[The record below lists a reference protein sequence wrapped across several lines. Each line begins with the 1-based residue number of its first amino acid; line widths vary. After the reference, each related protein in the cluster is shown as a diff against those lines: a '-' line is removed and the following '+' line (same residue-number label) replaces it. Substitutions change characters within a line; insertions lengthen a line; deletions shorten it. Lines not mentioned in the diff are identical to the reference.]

1 MHIYVHIPFCVQKCR
16 YCAFYSIGYD
26 GEIADRFVNSL
37 VREIETMAMV
47 MPVRDSS
54 DDSENTLYIGG
65 GTPSILDSSQIGR
78 IVRAIRQ
85 NFEIDEF
92 DEFTIEVNPESVN
105 RQKIDKYIEFGASRI
120 SIGVQSLDDEHLKF
134 LGRVHNLEQ
143 ALDAIKIA
151 NSSGI
156 REISVDFIY
165 GLPNFHIDSFIE
177 KLWEIIS
184 IGVNHISLYSLTV
197 EPNTPLENDVRK
209 NIVDMPTDDEVG
221 EQYYAIAEYLC
232 SRGFFAY
239 EVSNF
244 ARAGHFCKHNLAYWH
259 RKKYLGLGPSAHSF
273 DGKYRW
279 ANVRDVKRYIEA
291 FETMSVPNSYNMLDR
306 NFTKILADLKLPI
319 DFIEKL
325 TSIQEISE
333 IVMLGLRLDEG
344 FCIESLG
351 EYAEQ
356 IVESAKVLLENKI
369 LETDGE
375 RIWLNRKRRFLAD
388 GVAEKILR
396 EVN

>member
-26 GEIADRFVNSL
+26 GEVADRFVNSL
-37 VREIETMAMV
+37 LREIETMAMI

-65 GTPSILDSSQIGR
+65 GTPSILDSSQIEK

-105 RQKIDKYIEFGASRI
+105 RQKIDRYIEFGASRI

-134 LGRVHNLEQ
+134 LGRVHNLKQ

-165 GLPNFHIDSFIE
+165 GLPNFHIDSFLE

-197 EPNTPLENDVRK
+197 EQNMKSANSIMPSPNIFVRG
-209 NIVDMPTDDEVG
+209 DFSLTR
-221 EQYYAIAEYLC
+221 
-232 SRGFFAY
+232 SR
-239 EVSNF
+239 
-244 ARAGHFCKHNLAYWH
+244 
-259 RKKYLGLGPSAHSF
+259 
-273 DGKYRW
+273 
-279 ANVRDVKRYIEA
+279 
-291 FETMSVPNSYNMLDR
+291 
-306 NFTKILADLKLPI
+306 
-319 DFIEKL
+319 
-325 TSIQEISE
+325 
-333 IVMLGLRLDEG
+333 
-344 FCIESLG
+344 
-351 EYAEQ
+351 
-356 IVESAKVLLENKI
+356 
-369 LETDGE
+369 
-375 RIWLNRKRRFLAD
+375 
-388 GVAEKILR
+388 ILR
-396 EVN
+396 ERDISANTILHTGTEKNISVWDLRLTRSMENIDGQMLEM